1 MVLIFKDYLEYK
13 WVLDEQL
20 ISRQGHAARIDM
32 SPVPRG
38 RDWRLV
44 SYFSNDSL
52 PKEIL
57 CFCSFSLDTNPMRGL
72 IYESIKEKKF
82 ITFGKI
88 FKEWELHRE
97 VADNE
102 SFLRFLKRS
111 KFCISP
117 QGNGADCFRTWDALY
132 EKSIPI
138 VQPKNCPVLGRYRD
152 LPILYVDDYSEVT
165 EDLLISE
172 YKRMLDTE
180 YDFSKLF
187 LHYWTPRVP
196 RDKLTQYL
204 RL

>member
-1 MVLIFKDYLEYK
+1 MVLVFKDYLKYK

-20 ISRQGHAARIDM
+20 ISRQGPAARIDM
-32 SPVPRG
+32 NPVPRG

-117 QGNGADCFRTWDALY
+117 QGKGADCFRTWDALY

-165 EDLLISE
+165 EDLLIKE

>member
-1 MVLIFKDYLEYK
+1 MILTFKYYLKYK
-13 WVLDEQL
+13 WVLYEQL
-20 ISRQGHAARIDM
+20 ISRQWPAARIDM
-32 SPVPRG
+32 NPVPRG

-117 QGNGADCFRTWDALY
+117 QANGAECFRTWDALY

>member
-1 MVLIFKDYLEYK
+1 MVLTFKDYLEYK

-20 ISRQGHAARIDM
+20 ISRQGPAARIDM
-32 SPVPRG
+32 NPVPRG

-88 FKEWELHRE
+88 FKEWELHRA
-97 VADNE
+97 VADNK

-117 QGNGADCFRTWDALY
+117 PGKGTDCFRTWDALY

-165 EDLLISE
+165 EGLLINE

-187 LHYWTPRVP
+187 LHYWKQRIPH
-196 RDKLTQYL
+196 DKLTQYIIL
-204 RL
+204 

>member
-1 MVLIFKDYLEYK
+1 MVLVFKDYLKYK

-20 ISRQGHAARIDM
+20 ISRQGPAARIDM
-32 SPVPRG
+32 NPVPRG

-117 QGNGADCFRTWDALY
+117 QGKGADCYRT
-132 EKSIPI
+132 
-138 VQPKNCPVLGRYRD
+138 RYPAFFYIRW
-152 LPILYVDDYSEVT
+152 ST
-165 EDLLISE
+165 N
-172 YKRMLDTE
+172 
-180 YDFSKLF
+180 
-187 LHYWTPRVP
+187 PR
-196 RDKLTQYL
+196 
-204 RL
+204 

>member
-1 MVLIFKDYLEYK
+1 MVLVFKDYLKYK

-20 ISRQGHAARIDM
+20 ISRQGPAARIDM
-32 SPVPRG
+32 NPVPRG

-72 IYESIKEKKF
+72 IYESLKEKKF

-117 QGNGADCFRTWDALY
+117 PGKGADCFRTWDALY

>member
-1 MVLIFKDYLEYK
+1 MILTFKDYLKYK
-13 WVLDEQL
+13 WVLNEQL
-20 ISRQGHAARIDM
+20 ISRQGPAARIDM
-32 SPVPRG
+32 NPVPRG

-57 CFCSFSLDTNPMRGL
+57 CFCSFSLDTNPMRSL

-117 QGNGADCFRTWDALY
+117 PGKGADCFRTWDALY

-165 EDLLISE
+165 EDLLIKE

-187 LHYWTPRVP
+187 LYYWTPRVP

>member
-1 MVLIFKDYLEYK
+1 MVLVFKDYLKYK

-20 ISRQGHAARIDM
+20 ISRQGPAARIDM
-32 SPVPRG
+32 NPVPRG

-117 QGNGADCFRTWDALY
+117 PGKGADCFRTWDALY

>member
-1 MVLIFKDYLEYK
+1 MVLVFKDYLKYK

-20 ISRQGHAARIDM
+20 ISRQGPAARIDM
-32 SPVPRG
+32 NPVPRG

-97 VADNE
+97 VADNK

-117 QGNGADCFRTWDALY
+117 PGKGADCFRTWDALY

>member
-1 MVLIFKDYLEYK
+1 
-13 WVLDEQL
+13 
-20 ISRQGHAARIDM
+20 
-32 SPVPRG
+32 
-38 RDWRLV
+38 
-44 SYFSNDSL
+44 
-52 PKEIL
+52 
-57 CFCSFSLDTNPMRGL
+57 MRGL

-117 QGNGADCFRTWDALY
+117 QGKGADCFRTWDALY